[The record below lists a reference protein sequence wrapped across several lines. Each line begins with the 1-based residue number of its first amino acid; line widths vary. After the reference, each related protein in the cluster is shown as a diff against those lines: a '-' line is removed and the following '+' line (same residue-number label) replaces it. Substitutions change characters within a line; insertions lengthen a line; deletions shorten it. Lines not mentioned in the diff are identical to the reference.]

1 MYDTIDSAAETG
13 TYADWASRKLPTRD
27 GDGVTPETEA
37 ATVPSAQQRYLI
49 FGRRSL
55 RAVSVGHC
63 ARNANGL
70 FGSNYCVSLV
80 RLLVL
85 QY

>member
-1 MYDTIDSAAETG
+1 MYDTIDSAAETR
-13 TYADWASRKLPTRD
+13 TCADWASRKLPTL
-27 GDGVTPETEA
+27 DGVTPETEA

-70 FGSNYCVSLV
+70 FRSNYCVSLV